1 MKRIFYLFCVLAVVF
16 SLTVFAFAANTETVV
31 YLETGAT
38 GNGTSADS
46 PVGSLG
52 EAVELLDKSKDGTI
66 VVCGNFVQSGIFA
79 YPEEFTGSITVTS
92 VYDGVDYRKFGAV
105 YDCVGARFV
114 CSGEYIFKDID
125 IKLSGKYMFVI
136 ANHNPFTIDT
146 GVTVTATDA
155 ATDGLGFGTSL
166 GILGGYQSGQPELR
180 GVKDPPPAEDDSDIN
195 ITVLSGSKICIGGYS
210 RQIDG
215 AYYTGTSN
223 ITVGGDAS
231 VGRVFL
237 TPANKPYTCG
247 NINLTIKDNAAVS
260 EIYASTSTGFAEG
273 FTFNWESGTV
283 GKYSDRFASG
293 NDVIFTNGKTLT
305 YSETVKS
312 SASFSAIS
320 AQFDKVIGNGEAT
333 TAEPVTTVVK
343 LTIGSTTAYINGEAQ
358 TLDAAPINRNNRT
371 MLPVRFLANAFGV
384 ANDGIKWDAA
394 TRTATLTNSEVTVVV
409 TIDAP
414 TMTVNDNTVELDSP
428 AIIENNRTYLPVR
441 AIANA
446 LGVSNDNIKWDGATS
461 TATLTKTGTASAVP
475 VTGDNNSE
483 GLTLHTIAELNAEAP
498 SADSHKDLSAFSS
511 VELNFREYTEVN
523 PTLLLTGSATYPRIK
538 QMKNGE
544 FILFYQNGRIGSN
557 IYYSI
562 SPDAVSFEKANV
574 LFKVRAAENIE
585 GKQDS
590 VRYST
595 CDAVVLDNGDILAVA
610 SFRYNLGYAIDAS
623 QGGLAMRRS
632 SDNGK
637 TWGEEEI
644 IYTGINWEPFLT
656 TNNGEVQLFFTH
668 NAPKFYLD
676 GKLDKDYLS
685 SGVGM
690 LRSSDNGKTWT
701 PCVTSAPYSASIVM
715 QQKRSVNA
723 SKTLFTDQM
732 PAVVHLNNGTSVM
745 AVESRPDAG
754 ELYISLGYSSDNW
767 TTVIDTEGEGP
778 KKRDDNIFEGAAP
791 YIMQFDS
798 GETLLSYNVNN
809 RFSVRIGDANGEN
822 FGESILPFG
831 KTGYWGTL
839 EKRSSHSVI
848 GSMANA
854 TSDSTNTI
862 MVGTMYLNHAINAAS
877 STVTVDGSNEEWGGN
892 TEALFIG
899 SDTQAQVA
907 IRAASDTDKLY
918 LLFERADYYL
928 TKGDTITLYLADEST
943 GGFWRI
949 RTGSDGIEEF
959 SLSGEKLVKRDSS
972 EIGYAARVI
981 GTVDNPSDTDTG
993 KIIEISVP
1001 MSIFTSKEI
1010 RINASLMNQDK
1021 NENKTSDSFSSA
1033 KLSSTESWPR
1043 ILVK

>member
-1 MKRIFYLFCVLAVVF
+1 MKKTLYLFSVLAVVF
-16 SLTVFAFAANTETVV
+16 ALTVFAFAANTETVV

-52 EAVELLDKSKDGTI
+52 KAVELLDKSKDGTI
-66 VVCGNFVQSGIFA
+66 VVCGNFVQSGIFT
-79 YPEEFTGSITVTS
+79 YPEEFTGSITITS

-146 GVTVTATDA
+146 GVTVTAADA

-210 RQIDG
+210 RQVDG
-215 AYYTGTSN
+215 AYYMGTSN
-223 ITVGGDAS
+223 ITVGGDAN

-247 NINLTIKDNAAVS
+247 NINLTVKDNAAVS
-260 EIYASTSTGFAEG
+260 EVYASTSTGFAENL
-273 FTFNWESGTV
+273 TLNWEGGSI
-283 GKYSDRFASG
+283 GKYSDRLTSG
-293 NDVIFTNGKTLT
+293 NDIIFTNGKTLT
-305 YSETVKS
+305 HSEAVKN
-312 SASFSAIS
+312 SASFAAIS
-320 AQFDKVIGNGEAT
+320 AQFDKVVGAGEEAAKT
-333 TAEPVTTVVK
+333 TSTEVK
-343 LTIGSTTAYINGEAQ
+343 LTIGSTTAYINGKAQ

-384 ANDGIKWDAA
+384 ANEGIKWDAQ

-414 TMTVNDNTVELDSP
+414 TMTVNGETVALDSP

-475 VTGDNNSE
+475 AVGNNTAE
-483 GLTLHTIAELNAEAP
+483 GLNLHTIAELNAEAP
-498 SADSHKDLSAFSS
+498 SADSHKDFSAFSS
-511 VELNFREYTEVN
+511 VELNFREYTEIN
-523 PTLLLTGSATYPRIK
+523 PSLLLTGSATYPRIK

-544 FILFYQNGRIGSN
+544 FILFYQNGQIGSN

-637 TWGEEEI
+637 TWSEEEV
-644 IYTGINWEPFLT
+644 IYTGINWEPYLT
-656 TNNGEVQLFFTH
+656 TTNGEIQLFFTH

-676 GKLDKDYLS
+676 GKIDKDYLS

-690 LRSSDNGKTWT
+690 IRSSDNGKTWT
-701 PCVTSAPYSASIVM
+701 PNVTTAPYSASIVM
-715 QQKRSVNA
+715 QQKRNVNA

-732 PAVVHLNNGTSVM
+732 PSVVHLNNGTSVM

-754 ELYISLGYSSDNW
+754 ELYISLGYSADNW
-767 TTVIDTEGEGP
+767 TATIDTEGVGP
-778 KKRDDNIFEGAAP
+778 KKRADNIFEGAAP

-798 GETLLSYNVNN
+798 GETLLSYNVSS
-809 RFSVRIGDANGEN
+809 RFSVRVGDASGEN

-848 GSMANA
+848 GSMANVA
-854 TSDSTNTI
+854 SDSTNTL
-862 MVGTMYLNHAINAAS
+862 MVGTMYLNHAINAAENK
-877 STVTVDGSNEEWGGN
+877 VTVDGNNAEWSGN

-907 IRAASDTDKLY
+907 IRAAKDGDNLY

-928 TKGDTITLYLADEST
+928 TKGDTITLYLADKST

-949 RTGSDGIEEF
+949 RIGSGGIEEF
-959 SLSGEKLVKRDSS
+959 VLSGEKLEKRDSS
-972 EIGYAARVI
+972 EIGYAAKEI

-1001 MSIFTSKEI
+1001 MSIFTSKVI
-1010 RINASLMNQDK
+1010 RINATLMNQDK

-1033 KLSSTESWPR
+1033 KLSSTENWPR